1 MAADHDLTETRL
13 DKLEHF
19 GVETQQRLGVV
30 ETQLKSI
37 SADMKTLIQTV
48 SAVSSRTPT
57 DWFKIVPALAGAV
70 VIFTAIGGV
79 ITYIA
84 SNVNA
89 AANAR
94 QEERLGFM
102 QMRLD
107 RGWFTAS
114 EMKIRAPGGGPV
126 TPQ

>member
-48 SAVSSRTPT
+48 SAVSSRPT
-57 DWFKIVPALAGAV
+57 HDWFKVVPAMAAAV
-70 VIFTAIGGV
+70 VIVTAAGGV

-89 AANAR
+89 AASAR
-94 QEERLGFM
+94 HEERLSFVRERM
-102 QMRLD
+102 D
-107 RGWFTAS
+107 NGWFRPSTMA
-114 EMKIRAPGGGPV
+114 IRSPGGPV
-126 TPQ
+126 TAQ

>member
-48 SAVSSRTPT
+48 SAVSSRPVH
-57 DWFKIVPALAGAV
+57 DWFKIMPALAAAV
-70 VIFTAIGGV
+70 VIFTAVGSV

-89 AANAR
+89 AASAR
-94 QEERLGFM
+94 QEERLSFM

-107 RGWFTAS
+107 QGWFKPSNMA
-114 EMKIRAPGGGPV
+114 IRVPGGTV

>member
-1 MAADHDLTETRL
+1 MPDHDVTETRL

-37 SADMKTLIQTV
+37 SDDMKTLIQSV
-48 SAVSSRTPT
+48 AASAARPVH
-57 DWFKIVPALAGAV
+57 DWFKVVPALAGAV
-70 VIFTAIGGV
+70 VVFTSIGAT

-89 AANAR
+89 AASAR
-94 QEERLGFM
+94 QEERLTFI

-107 RGWFTAS
+107 RGWFTGS
-114 EMKIRAPGGGPV
+114 EMRIRAPGAGPV
-126 TPQ
+126 VTQ